1 MLWVKALHV
10 IAVVAWMA
18 ALLYLPRLMVYH
30 SASPVGSEQSET
42 FKIMERRLLYAI
54 DVPAMIAAWLFGLWM
69 VWLIGAWR
77 EQWFWAK
84 AACVLVLTGYN
95 LLLFRWAADFAADRN
110 SRTTRFYRAVN
121 EIPAL
126 LMVAIV
132 VLVIVK
138 PF

>member
-1 MLWVKALHV
+1 MLWVKSLHV
-10 IAVVAWMA
+10 IAVIAWMA

-30 SASPVGSEQSET
+30 SASAPGSGQSET
-42 FKIMERRLLYAI
+42 FKVMERRLLYAI

-69 VWLIGAWR
+69 AWLIDAWR

-84 AACVLVLTGYN
+84 AACVLALTAYN
-95 LLLFRWAADFAADRN
+95 LLLMRWVADFAADRN
-110 SRTTRFYRAVN
+110 VRSTKFYRGVN

-126 LMVAIV
+126 LTVAIV